1 MQTEHKRSLNG
12 IAGRRSNSRR
22 NEQYPITMR
31 NDRIN
36 KKNQKLNKGK
46 NRRTETNRR
55 YLIGALSIGLAVF
68 LAAETVIYH
77 FSSNGNV
84 SFMESVMLP
93 ILNAPDGGKGAQNP
107 VSTVLRTL
115 YEPDDG
121 LDELT
126 GQRDETQEEL
136 DAVTAT
142 IEELASQQEEI
153 ESEIEEIS
161 CALVQIMAEIEVVK
175 QEISDKEDEIQIAAE
190 EYAAAV
196 ETEKEQYEAMKIRIK
211 YLYESGNPDLMS
223 IYLETG
229 SITETLVKADYIE
242 DLYEYDRNMLS
253 VYQETVKQVADL
265 QAALE
270 KEMEELQKLQE
281 EYENQQSDME
291 SVMAEL
297 EAVSEDYEGQIAAA
311 EEEAAGYARKLER
324 QNAEIKRIEEER
336 RRAAEEAA
344 RRAAEEAARKAA
356 EEAARKAAEEEA
368 RRAAEEQLAQDQA
381 RQDEETRQQAVDSMA
396 DAQTSG
402 TVTTTSNAKYD
413 VSSIYAAKGS
423 DLGKSIAA
431 YGCQFIGNPYVAG
444 GTSLTKGADCSGF
457 VYSVYKDFGYT
468 IPRNSYSLRSAGREV
483 AYADAE
489 PGDIICYPGHVAL
502 YLGNG
507 MIVHASTEKT
517 GIKISNAQYRGI
529 LMVRRIVN

>member
-1 MQTEHKRSLNG
+1 
-12 IAGRRSNSRR
+12 
-22 NEQYPITMR
+22 MR
-31 NDRIN
+31 NRRLRN
-36 KKNQKLNKGK
+36 KKDHKKIIKEK
-46 NRRTETNRR
+46 NRITETHYRCFVG
-55 YLIGALSIGLAVF
+55 ISALLLAVIV
-68 LAAETVIYH
+68 AAETVIYH
-77 FSSNGNV
+77 FYPNGND

-93 ILNAPDGGKGAQNP
+93 ELNAPNGENGKP
-107 VSTVLRTL
+107 SFISTALRTL

-175 QEISDKEDEIQIAAE
+175 QEISEKEDEIQVAAE

-223 IYLETG
+223 IYMETG

-242 DLYEYDRNMLS
+242 ELYEYDRNMLS
-253 VYQETVKQVADL
+253 VYQDTVQQVADL
-265 QAALE
+265 QAVLE
-270 KEMEELQKLQE
+270 REMEDLQKLQE
-281 EYENQQSDME
+281 EYETQQSDME

-297 EAVSEDYEGQIAAA
+297 ESVSEDFESRIAVA
-311 EEEAAGYARKLER
+311 EEEAAAYARKLER
-324 QNAEIKRIEEER
+324 QNAEIKKIEEER

-344 RRAAEEAARKAA
+344 RKAAEEAARKAA

-368 RRAAEEQLAQDQA
+368 RKAAEEQLAQDQA

-396 DAQTSG
+396 DAQASG

-444 GTSLTKGADCSGF
+444 GTSLTNGADCSGF

>member
-1 MQTEHKRSLNG
+1 MAAILSLLVVC
-12 IAGRRSNSRR
+12 I
-22 NEQYPITMR
+22 I
-31 NDRIN
+31 
-36 KKNQKLNKGK
+36 
-46 NRRTETNRR
+46 
-55 YLIGALSIGLAVF
+55 
-68 LAAETVIYH
+68 AAETVTYH
-77 FSSNGNV
+77 FYGNGSV
-84 SFMESVMLP
+84 VESVMLP
-93 ILNAPDGGKGAQNP
+93 VLNAPKGGSDNHSF
-107 VSTVLRTL
+107 VSTVFHTL

-126 GQRDETQEEL
+126 GERDETQQEL

-142 IEELASQQEEI
+142 IEELASQQEEV

-175 QEISDKEDEIQIAAE
+175 QDISDKEEEIQVAAE

-223 IYLETG
+223 IYMETG
-229 SITETLVKADYIE
+229 SITDTLVKADYIE
-242 DLYEYDRNMLS
+242 ELYEYDRNMLG
-253 VYQETVKQVADL
+253 VYQETVQQVADL
-265 QAALE
+265 QTVLE
-270 KEMEELQKLQE
+270 SEKASLQELQA
-281 EYENQQSDME
+281 EYEIQQSDME

-297 EAVSEDYEGQIAAA
+297 ESVSEDFESQIAVA
-311 EEEAAGYARKLER
+311 EEEAASYAKKLER
-324 QNAEIKRIEEER
+324 QNAQIKKIEEER

-344 RRAAEEAARKAA
+344 RKAAEEAARKAA

-368 RRAAEEQLAQDQA
+368 RKAAENQLAEDQA

-396 DAQTSG
+396 DAQASG

-444 GTSLTKGADCSGF
+444 GTSLTNGADCSGF
-457 VYSVYKDFGYT
+457 VYSIYKDFGYK